1 MILTQVFSNIKPYI
15 ATIFM
20 MLVAT
25 SMMGFVPAISAV
37 MKVALYSAAFLF
49 LAFKGG
55 KVDKKYIAFIAFLI
69 FNLIICSPESFYGVW
84 ERFGIF
90 AGMFLVVSS
99 FFVGD
104 YARKFRWQALK
115 TLLTIV
121 AVLSTLSFFGF
132 FLGINMMVRFD
143 EVLTEYQSNAGWFSG
158 FYTHSMLLGPMSA
171 LAACSIIYL
180 ALKKKSY
187 IISLCAIPSIG
198 SVMFAASRT
207 AFVAMILAFLFMIY
221 RYSESKAKF
230 YKILVASSIVLIASF
245 PLWNSGLDRMASKQQ
260 AFETQGKF
268 GSRTEKWSSRLDEF
282 QSSPIW
288 GIGFCTVSRQSGDV
302 DTASGT
308 IEPGSSWFAILSMTG
323 IIGLAFVFYF
333 FRNAYVSIKKSNN
346 DRAIL
351 LMAML
356 IFISIHMFGE
366 GYIFAGGNPVTV
378 IAWLI
383 VGCGNDLKY
392 EI

>member
-1 MILTQVFSNIKPYI
+1 MNISTVLSSIKPFF

-20 MLVAT
+20 LLVAT
-25 SMMGFVPAISAV
+25 GMMGFVPPIQPIIKMGLYAFAFGIL
-37 MKVALYSAAFLF
+37 AL
-49 LAFKGG
+49 KGG

-69 FNLIICSPESFYGVW
+69 FNLIICSPESFYCVW
-84 ERFGIF
+84 ERLGIF
-90 AGMFLVVSS
+90 AALFLVASS

-104 YARKFRWQALK
+104 YARRFRWQALK
-115 TLLTIV
+115 TLLALV
-121 AVLSTLSFFGF
+121 VVLSTLSFFGF
-132 FLGINMMVRFD
+132 FLGINMMVRFG
-143 EVLTEYQSNAGWFSG
+143 EVLTEYESNVGWFSG

-187 IISLCAIPSIG
+187 IIALCAIPSIG

-207 AFVAMILAFLFMIY
+207 AFVAMIIALLFMIY
-221 RYSESKAKF
+221 RYSENKAIF
-230 YKILVASSIVLIASF
+230 YKILVASSIALVASF
-245 PLWNSGLDRMASKQQ
+245 PLWNSGLDRMATKQY
-260 AFETQGKF
+260 ASADQGQF
-268 GSRTEKWSSRLDEF
+268 GSRTEKWSNRIDEF

-302 DTASGT
+302 NTTSGT

-323 IIGLAFVFYF
+323 IIGIAFVLTF
-333 FRNAYVSIKKSNN
+333 FVNAYKAIKKSANQ
-346 DRAIL
+346 RAVL

-366 GYIFAGGNPVTV
+366 GYIFAGGNPVAV

-383 VGCGNDLKY
+383 VGCSNDLKY

>member
-1 MILTQVFSNIKPYI
+1 MNISQVFLNNKPYI

-20 MLVAT
+20 ALVTT
-25 SMMGFVPAISAV
+25 SMIGFVPAISAV
-37 MKVALYSAAFLF
+37 MKVALYSSAFLF

-55 KVDKKYIAFIAFLI
+55 KVDKKYIAFIVFLV

-84 ERFGIF
+84 ERLGIF
-90 AGMFLVVSS
+90 TALFLVVSS
-99 FFVGD
+99 FFVGN
-104 YARKFRWQALK
+104 YARRFRWQALK
-115 TLLTIV
+115 TLLGIV
-121 AVLSTLSFFGF
+121 VVLSTLSFFGF

-171 LAACSIIYL
+171 LAACCIIYL

-187 IISLCAIPSIG
+187 IIALCAIPSIG

-207 AFVAMILAFLFMIY
+207 AFIAMIIAFLFMVY
-221 RYSESKAKF
+221 RYSESKATF
-230 YKILVASSIVLIASF
+230 SKILIASSLVLVISF
-245 PLWNSGLDRMASKQQ
+245 PLWNTGLDRMASKQQ
-260 AFETQGKF
+260 AFETQGRF
-268 GSRTEKWSSRLDEF
+268 GSRTDKWTHRLEEF
-282 QSSPIW
+282 ETSPIW
-288 GIGFCTVSRQSGDV
+288 GIGFSTVSRQSGDV
-302 DTASGT
+302 DTSSGT

-323 IIGLAFVFYF
+323 IVGIAFVFIF
-333 FRNAYVSIKKSNN
+333 FRGAFYAIKKSINQ
-346 DRAIL
+346 RAVL

-366 GYIFAGGNPVTV
+366 GYIFAGGNPVAV

-392 EI
+392 ET